1 MSLAQD
7 FEENVVEIFF
17 KKPTET
23 ESDTGALIN
32 TYVDAFSKIGIFQ
45 MNEGQVFYNV
55 NGRQV
60 KTTNDVFIDKDTDT
74 DDMYLKITQNEQR
87 WVISKVINQE
97 GSVDEREFEI
107 LNIEAAGER
116 EDPYIME
123 VKQVKKSSS

>member
-17 KKPTET
+17 KKPTES
-23 ESDTGALIN
+23 ESQTGASVN
-32 TYVDAFSKIGIFQ
+32 TYTDAFSKIGIFQ
-45 MNEGQVFYNV
+45 MNEGQVFYNN

-74 DDMYLKITQNEQR
+74 DDMYLKITR
-87 WVISKVINQE
+87 
-97 GSVDEREFEI
+97 DEEKWIVAYDNREFEI
-107 LNIEAAGER
+107 MSIEAAGER
-116 EDPYIME
+116 EDPYILE